1 MAAIIS
7 NASPNDECVLLK
19 DEIEYY
25 KTYSNSDNPLID
37 INLIERMSIVSDQK
51 EKLRDLMY
59 NYNQTKMNKFLEKSE
74 NLILFENFLFMLDE
88 SVSGIRTR
96 DHIRTHIQKYYTR
109 LDQENVTENEKIL
122 LTKTLADLQNN
133 YVNFNTS
140 QIDFYRNFIKKV
152 LKSTSALLKEKL
164 AGKK

>member
-1 MAAIIS
+1 
-7 NASPNDECVLLK
+7 
-19 DEIEYY
+19 
-25 KTYSNSDNPLID
+25 
-37 INLIERMSIVSDQK
+37 
-51 EKLRDLMY
+51 MY